1 MHNEGITMLSI
12 KNTGL
17 ALSLIAIS
25 VPSFSEELS
34 PIIVTATRSAQSLVT
49 TPSSISIITSEDI
62 EQSGATQLIEVLNS
76 QASIQ
81 INDLYGTGSRAS
93 VSMRGFADNAK
104 TNVQILVNGRRL
116 NNPDLAAADLSGI
129 SLKDV
134 KQIEI
139 IHGSAGTLFGDQAVG
154 GVINI
159 ITKTPEKS
167 SSYVQVEAG
176 SYKKRNLRAS
186 ISDKKG
192 NLSYRFSVE
201 DLKSDNYREHNEQ
214 DYQNILGRID
224 YENKNVH
231 VFSDYQVI
239 NEEIELPGSLSKA
252 QMLADPRQVGSTP
265 NDENV
270 STTEII
276 RLGIKTA
283 VTSNWNFES
292 EITYRDSEIK
302 GKNFGSDFTQDR
314 DHVALTPR
322 FIGALPNSYG
332 DSLITIGIDHN
343 IYNYEIA
350 SPFVN
355 TIAEEETSAI
365 YAQFVIPVS
374 EKITT
379 TFGGRYAQVKD
390 NITDPTAFPTGIELD
405 DNVSVFE
412 AGISFQLSSNSRLF
426 ARIDENFRFAKIDEN
441 TYTSPGIV
449 GLKTQE
455 GKSLEIGGEWKNS
468 TSAFN
473 VTAYSLELDNEI
485 EFDSAAPSPGF
496 FPGANAN
503 LDPTTRVGLTLEGKH
518 KFTSAFDLNAQ
529 YSYIDGTF
537 EGGTYDGKKIP
548 FVATNNLTVNAHYK
562 FSNNWSTYAEARYTS
577 ERYQASDYA
586 NTRDQLPS
594 LTVLNIQVQ
603 HKVNNWLTSLRI
615 NNLGD
620 KKYASYATFDG
631 YYPAPERNLAVKVR
645 YNF

>member
-1 MHNEGITMLSI
+1 MLSI
-12 KNTGL
+12 RNTGL
-17 ALSLIAIS
+17 AISLIAIS
-25 VPSFSEELS
+25 TPLFAEELS
-34 PIIVTATRSAQSLVT
+34 PVIVTATRSAQSLVT

-93 VSMRGFADNAK
+93 ISMRGFADNAK

-139 IHGSAGTLFGDQAVG
+139 IQGSAGTLFGDQAVG

-159 ITKTPEKS
+159 ITKTSENS
-167 SSYVQVEAG
+167 STFVQVEVG
-176 SYKKRNLRAS
+176 SYNKRNIRAS

-192 NLSYRFSVE
+192 NLSYRLSAE
-201 DLKSDNYREHNEQ
+201 NLTSDNYRKHNEQ
-214 DYQNILGRID
+214 NYQNILGRID
-224 YENKNVH
+224 YKNKVAH
-231 VFSDYQVI
+231 VFVDYQVI
-239 NEEIELPGSLSKA
+239 NEELELPGSLSKA
-252 QMLADPRQVGSTP
+252 QFLADPRQVGSTP
-265 NDENV
+265 NDIND

-276 RLGIKTA
+276 RLGNKNTLA
-283 VTSNWNFES
+283 TNWNFEN

-302 GKNFGSDFTQDR
+302 GKNFGSNFTQAR
-314 DHVALTPR
+314 DHIAITPR
-322 FIGALPNSYG
+322 FIGALPNNFG
-332 DSLITIGIDHN
+332 DTLVTIGVDHN

-355 TIAEEETSAI
+355 TVAKEETSAV
-365 YAQFVIPVS
+365 YAQFVIPLT
-374 EKITT
+374 ENITT

-390 NITDPTAFPTGIELD
+390 HIVDPAAFPSGIDLD

-412 AGISFQLSSNSRLF
+412 AGIAYQLSSDSRLF

-449 GLKTQE
+449 GLKTQK
-455 GKSLEIGGEWKNS
+455 GKSLEIGGEWKN
-468 TSAFN
+468 TKSAFN
-473 VTAYSLELDNEI
+473 VTAYVLKLDNEI
-485 EFDSAAPSPGF
+485 EFDSSAPSPGF

-503 LDPTTRVGLTLEGKH
+503 LDPTTRTGLTIEGKH
-518 KFTSAFDLNAQ
+518 KFTSTFSLNAQ

-537 EGGTYDGKKIP
+537 EGGTYDGNKIP
-548 FVATNNLTVNAHYK
+548 FVATDNLTVNTHYK
-562 FSNNWSTYAEARYTS
+562 LDSNWSTYAELRYTS
-577 ERYQASDYA
+577 ERYQATDYS
-586 NTRDQLPS
+586 NSVEILPTLTLLNLQLQYKS
-594 LTVLNIQVQ
+594 T
-603 HKVNNWLTSLRI
+603 NWLTSLRI
-615 NNLGD
+615 NNITD
-620 KKYASYATFDG
+620 KKYVSYASSSAFFESF
-631 YYPAPERNLAVKVR
+631 YPAPDRNISLKVR